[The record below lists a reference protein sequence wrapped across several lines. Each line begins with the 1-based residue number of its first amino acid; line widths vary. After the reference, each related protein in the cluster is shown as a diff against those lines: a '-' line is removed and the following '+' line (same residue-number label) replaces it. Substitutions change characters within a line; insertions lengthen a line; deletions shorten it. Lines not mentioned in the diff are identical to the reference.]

1 MKNILTVLSVS
12 CAVLFGACESEGVEK
27 PVAASTYEE
36 KLDTITPYLRA
47 DLELSAERPRPDVM
61 SEQEI
66 AVRAFTYLWNHGM
79 LSSSY
84 LLQEDP
90 RLSAAKVQKPIL
102 CYNLSEDYGETFY
115 LLTANLENGETLIH
129 VSAYPDVNLPESE
142 FKMGNPAMGGPSY
155 HIMTEQEAVDYIE
168 YRFPGQSYEGPI
180 AVRIKLA
187 GNPYSTASPFWYFTS
202 GGAEYIIDA
211 YVSGAHGFN
220 KIPGGV
226 TNYEAIDTPGM
237 AGSPALYGR
246 RMARID
252 SPAAN
257 FFEKI
262 KAASSTYAIPNS
274 PKPVFEFTP
283 LE

>member
-12 CAVLFGACESEGVEK
+12 CAVLFGACEAEGVEK

-36 KLDTITPYLRA
+36 KLDTITPYLRP

-66 AVRAFTYLWNHGM
+66 AVRAFTYLWNDGM
-79 LSSSY
+79 LSSTSY

-90 RLSAAKVQKPIL
+90 RLPAAKVQKPIL

-115 LLTANLENGETLIH
+115 
-129 VSAYPDVNLPESE
+129 
-142 FKMGNPAMGGPSY
+142 
-155 HIMTEQEAVDYIE
+155 
-168 YRFPGQSYEGPI
+168 
-180 AVRIKLA
+180 
-187 GNPYSTASPFWYFTS
+187 
-202 GGAEYIIDA
+202 
-211 YVSGAHGFN
+211 
-220 KIPGGV
+220 IPGGV
-226 TNYEAIDTPGM
+226 TNYEAIDTHGM
-237 AGSPALYGR
+237 AGSPDLYGR

-252 SPAAN
+252 GPAAN